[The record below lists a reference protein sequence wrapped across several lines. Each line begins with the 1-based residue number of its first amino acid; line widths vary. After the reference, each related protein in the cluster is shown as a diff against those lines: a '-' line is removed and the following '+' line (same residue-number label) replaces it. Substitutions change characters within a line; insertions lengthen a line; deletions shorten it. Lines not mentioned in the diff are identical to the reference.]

1 MLENEFKLSDVV
13 YKFIN
18 LIIVGILTFMSMI
31 NLGCSV
37 ELGMKKFCE
46 QVLIFSIKS
55 VLIRKYLGEQL
66 KHFKNFELSPKSILY
81 VNCEFIYALC
91 YSSIIIFCF
100 QQTLTK

>member
-37 ELGMKKFCE
+37 ELGMKKFYE

-55 VLIRKYLGEQL
+55 VLIRKYLGE
-66 KHFKNFELSPKSILY
+66 FKNFELSPKSILY
-81 VNCEFIYALC
+81 VNCEFIYSLC